1 MKLHATFFCTL
12 GAVLGVARFLDRLA
26 DWLVR

>member
-1 MKLHATFFCTL
+1 MKLYTTLYLTL
-12 GAVLGVARFLDRLA
+12 GAVFGVARFLDRLA